1 MIAEVASTIEI
12 KNLVVFTAL
21 AKDDLICDLA
31 NGKSLTSE
39 DISFLVEQAENDGF
53 RGNILEEYI
62 INLMVVKPNI
72 FAEMAEHNN
81 AFVGKSLL
89 RLAKR
94 DILLIRRFIE
104 WLKIKNANNTV
115 VNNYMPTKNHLNK
128 KRTDFK
134 SIVLNGT
141 DIQELVLF
149 YSKYAYGI
157 MFGNYAFT
165 WDSELGLIPVK
176 NYDIADFE
184 SIIGYDR
191 QKDQLIEN
199 TNFFLSDFP
208 ANNVLLYGERG
219 TGKSSSIKALLN
231 YFQGTKLRLVEVNR
245 NNFHTLPK
253 LINMLSKWQRKFIIV
268 LDDLSFESF
277 EVEYKY
283 LKSVLEGGLE
293 IRPKNVLIY
302 ATSNRRN
309 IINEEWQPGI
319 EEMHRIDSENEKISL
334 SDRFGLKIFYI
345 SPGQEE
351 YLNIIAGLLGMIGLE
366 IPTAYWQAEAIKWEM
381 SHSGRSGRVA
391 RQFVD
396 YLISKEG
403 QA

>member
-1 MIAEVASTIEI
+1 MITEVPATIEI
-12 KNLVVFTAL
+12 KNLVVFTVL
-21 AKDDLICDLA
+21 VRDQLLCDLA
-31 NGKSLTSE
+31 NGESLSAN
-39 DISFLVEQAENDGF
+39 DIAFLIEQAEKNGF

-62 INLMVVKPNI
+62 LHLMVVETNI
-72 FAEMAEHNN
+72 FAEMAENNN

-89 RLAKR
+89 RVAKR

-104 WLKIKNANNTV
+104 WLKLKNANNLV
-115 VNNYMPTKNHLNK
+115 INNYIPTRIHLNK
-128 KRTDFK
+128 KRADFK
-134 SIVLNGT
+134 KIVLNGI

-165 WDSELGLIPVK
+165 WDSEIGLIPVK
-176 NYDIADFE
+176 NYDVADFE
-184 SIIGYDR
+184 SIIGYER
-191 QKDQLIEN
+191 QKEQLIEN
-199 TNFFLSDFP
+199 TNFFLADLP

-351 YLNIIAGLLGMIGLE
+351 YLNIIDGLLNMIGLE

-396 YLISKEG
+396 YLISKDG
-403 QA
+403 QP

>member
-1 MIAEVASTIEI
+1 MITEVPATIEI
-12 KNLVVFTAL
+12 KNLVVFTVL
-21 AKDDLICDLA
+21 VRDQLLCDLA
-31 NGKSLTSE
+31 NGESLSAN
-39 DISFLVEQAENDGF
+39 DIAFLIEQAEKNGF

-62 INLMVVKPNI
+62 LHLMVVETNI
-72 FAEMAEHNN
+72 FAEMAENNN

-89 RLAKR
+89 RVAKR

-104 WLKIKNANNTV
+104 WFKLKNANNLV
-115 VNNYMPTKNHLNK
+115 INNYIPTRIHLNK
-128 KRTDFK
+128 KRADFK
-134 SIVLNGT
+134 KIVLNGI

-165 WDSELGLIPVK
+165 WDSEIGLIPVK
-176 NYDIADFE
+176 NYDVADFE
-184 SIIGYDR
+184 SIIGYER
-191 QKDQLIEN
+191 QKEQLIEN
-199 TNFFLSDFP
+199 TNFFLADLP

-351 YLNIIAGLLGMIGLE
+351 YLNIIDGLLNMIGLE

-396 YLISKEG
+396 YLISKDG
-403 QA
+403 QP

>member
-1 MIAEVASTIEI
+1 MITEVPATIEI

-21 AKDDLICDLA
+21 ANDRILCDLA
-31 NGKSLTSE
+31 NGNNLAAE
-39 DISFLVEQAENDGF
+39 DLSFLIEQAEKYGF
-53 RGNILEEYI
+53 RGNVLEEYI
-62 INLMVVKPNI
+62 LNLMVVEPNI
-72 FAEMAEHNN
+72 FAEMAENNN

-104 WLKIKNANNTV
+104 WLKIKNANNIV
-115 VNNYMPTKNHLNK
+115 INNYIPTRIHLNK
-128 KRTDFK
+128 KRSDFK
-134 SIVLNGT
+134 KIILNGT

-149 YSKYAYGI
+149 YSKYAYGL

-165 WDSELGLIPVK
+165 WDSETGLIPVK
-176 NYDIADFE
+176 NYDLADFE
-184 SIIGYDR
+184 SIIGYAR
-191 QKDQLIEN
+191 QKEQLIEN
-199 TNFFLSDFP
+199 TNFFLADLP

-231 YFQGTKLRLVEVNR
+231 YFQGTKLRLIEVNR

-319 EEMHRIDSENEKISL
+319 EEIHRIDSENEKISL

-351 YLNIIAGLLGMIGLE
+351 YLNIIEGLLSMIGLE
-366 IPTAYWQAEAIKWEM
+366 VPTAYWQAEAIKWEM

-391 RQFVD
+391 KQFVD

-403 QA
+403 QS